1 MVITYGGVSL
11 AQDVT
16 LDFTQNTWKL
26 PTDYTTTAATYTD
39 GTYKISFG
47 KSSNGHKFGGSYLIF
62 GKSGA
67 TLSLPA
73 FDFDVEKIVVTGN
86 KNASASV
93 KQNIFVGDKAAST
106 ETTGAQGTNTY
117 EIAEA
122 YQAAGNI
129 YTLKVLNNKN
139 TQVTKI
145 EIYKKGGATKT
156 STTVSFGENYD
167 GKTISLKPGDEFTA
181 PTATLTPAKA
191 GSLTYSSSDEKV
203 ATVDATGAVT
213 LTGTTGKTT
222 ITAAFEGNDT
232 YAASKASYTLNVA
245 EALSLTGDGSKEN
258 PYTVADAL
266 AIVNAGQQTTD
277 NVYVKGI
284 VSKIKTTADN
294 IVKYKNCDYYLVDN
308 DGDENSIMAFRGKYL
323 GNTDFTSAD
332 QLKVGDKVI
341 VLGALT
347 KYNDIIE
354 LDKDNYIVEFWG
366 ENTKKETSVSFG
378 TDYDGKTINLK
389 PGESFTAPTATLTP
403 AEAGKLTYSSSDETV
418 ATVDAEG
425 KVTLTGTTGKT
436 TIKAEFAGNDTYAPS
451 SASYTLNVAEALSL
465 TGDGTKANPYTVAD
479 VLAIVNAGQ
488 QTTDNVYV
496 KGIVSSIKTTA
507 DNIVKYKNC
516 DYYLVDNEGDE
527 NNIMAFRGKYLGN
540 TDFTSADQLKVGN
553 KVIVLGVLTK
563 YYDIVELA
571 NGNYIVEFWGEQA
584 PTDVT
589 LNVDETGYATLY
601 YSDRALIVPANTKA
615 TTYKVVTNNLV
626 VSKEYKE
633 NDVIPAGEAVVI
645 SATAGNYT
653 FKAAD
658 ATAEKDNDNMLL
670 GTDEE
675 KAIADDANSYFYK
688 LSLDNNGKNA
698 GFYWGAE
705 NGVAFTNGAHKAYLK
720 VSENQANGAK
730 FFSLGGNGETTGIDA
745 IESEKANAN
754 APIFNLSG
762 QRVDNSYKG
771 IVIKNGKK
779 FMKK

>member
-1 MVITYGGVSL
+1 M

-86 KNASASV
+86 KSASGKV

-122 YQAAGNI
+122 YQAAGNV
-129 YTLKVLNNKN
+129 YTLKVLSSHN

-720 VSENQANGAK
+720 VSKNQANGAK